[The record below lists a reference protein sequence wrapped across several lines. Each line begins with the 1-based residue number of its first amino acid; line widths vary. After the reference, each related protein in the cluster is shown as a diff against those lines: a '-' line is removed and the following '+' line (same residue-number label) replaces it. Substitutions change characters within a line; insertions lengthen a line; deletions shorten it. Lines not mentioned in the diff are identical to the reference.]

1 VIPDPTSDDP
11 IYCLLEDDALIRG
24 VDISTHRLLS
34 RPGASKYD
42 VRLIIE
48 VDVSVTQNR
57 LYNAA
62 FLGD

>member
-1 VIPDPTSDDP
+1 MPGPQIEEP
-11 IYCLLEDDALIRG
+11 IYCLLEDDALITG

-34 RPGASKYD
+34 RPRASKYE

-48 VDVSVTQNR
+48 VDVSVTQSH
-57 LYNAA
+57 LYNQA